1 MSRRMRTRAAG
12 NSVRSVAARSRVK
25 QVGTFVAAS
34 ALLGSGRVWAHPGHG
49 LTGEG
54 ESVAHY
60 ALEPTHGW
68 GLAAALAVAVVAV
81 VYRLQRQATAAVVSR

>member
-12 NSVRSVAARSRVK
+12 NWVRSAAAWPRVK
-25 QVGTFVAAS
+25 QAWAFVL
-34 ALLGSGRVWAHPGHG
+34 ALAIVGSGRAEAHPGHG

-68 GLAAALAVAVVAV
+68 GLAAMLAVAGVAI
-81 VYRLQRQATAAVVSR
+81 VYRLRRQSAAAAPTR